1 MTIEHL
7 SWIFSLGVA
16 AAAGCTIYLVLTT
29 GTEIARTI
37 RLRRKKI
44 HLLAE
49 KCLGVAKRKP
59 VGARVGRVPW
69 KEALPILGGVL
80 LALKTSKAPLI
91 SLYFLVAGSVLTWYF
106 LAKARNP
113 SYGQQVDELAEKL
126 GSIWT
131 VKPQPFA
138 ALGEAVEGLDEPIRG
153 FILRALDAYRIG
165 VPSQR
170 IWTQLREEGGDPY
183 LTQLVDIMQ
192 WAEAAGMKE
201 VEESLSDLVKRLVAR
216 RDLRRRA
223 KVSLALTAGTVK
235 FLQVANTAAVVS
247 VALMPYLWDFYSAGL
262 SRQFTFFLV
271 AFIPLAGALYMQN
284 ELERMREK
292 VL

>member
-1 MTIEHL
+1 MTIKHL

-16 AAAGCTIYLVLTT
+16 VAVGCTIYLILTT
-29 GTEIARTI
+29 GGEIVRAI

-44 HLLAE
+44 HLLVE
-49 KCLGVAKRKP
+49 KSLLVAKEKP
-59 VGARVGRVPW
+59 IGARLGRVPW
-69 KEALPILGGVL
+69 KEALPILGGGL

-91 SLYFLVAGSVLTWYF
+91 SLYFLLAGSVLTWYMF
-106 LAKARNP
+106 ARARKP
-113 SYGQQVDELAEKL
+113 TYGKQVDELAEKL

-235 FLQVANTAAVVS
+235 FLQAANAAAVAS
-247 VALMPYLWDFYSAGL
+247 VAFVPFLWNFYSVGL
-262 SRQFTFFLV
+262 SRQLMFLLI
-271 AFIPLAGALYMQN
+271 AFIPLGGALYMQN
-284 ELERMREK
+284 EIERIREK